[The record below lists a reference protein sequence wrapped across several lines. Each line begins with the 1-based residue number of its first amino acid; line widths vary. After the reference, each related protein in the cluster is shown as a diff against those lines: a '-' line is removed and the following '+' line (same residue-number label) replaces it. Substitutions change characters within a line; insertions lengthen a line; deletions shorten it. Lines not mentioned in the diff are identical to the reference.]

1 MVLECRKRCN
11 ILKTVDSLPCRSAIS
26 PHWDSENLCSC
37 CRIDYLGTLRW
48 PAESSCVHD
57 VHLICHIPIRDL
69 VLFGCQIVRIGCESH
84 IFHWVRLTID
94 TMTAMMD
101 TLSDLDTDSCCS
113 HNRLHILLLTFNRMN
128 NSHCISGD
136 SKGEGNT
143 IGWALGMASECIWI
157 TAKEEPHSTWHC
169 TAYNTLCVTTAIDH
183 QLASEEAS
191 WTICLEVRDCMGLH
205 RETFEGITN
214 YV

>member
-11 ILKTVDSLPCRSAIS
+11 ILKKVDSLPCHSAIS
-26 PHWDSENLCSC
+26 PHWDSENRCSC
-37 CRIDYLGTLRW
+37 CRMDNLG
-48 PAESSCVHD
+48 P
-57 VHLICHIPIRDL
+57 
-69 VLFGCQIVRIGCESH
+69 
-84 IFHWVRLTID
+84 
-94 TMTAMMD
+94 MTAMMD

-113 HNRLHILLLTFNRMN
+113 HNRLHILSLTFNRMN

-205 RETFEGITN
+205 RETLEGTTN